1 MPLVQCQHTDCIYCD
16 INGDFECKATT
27 VIIGGEWDEGCSG
40 YTDYRDQPDYQN
52 EYWIAIKTKS
62 KESAKAKKY
71 RGKRIEYKG
80 RVFYT
85 SDRLEYA
92 PCCLITDAETG
103 VNCGPYALLED
114 RFDQICER
122 AAKYPKVETLP
133 EAEWT
138 SGGYELVKEAH
149 HD

>member
-1 MPLVQCQHTDCIYCD
+1 MPLVQCQHTDCVNCD
-16 INGDFECKATT
+16 IGGVFECKATA
-27 VIIGGEWDEGCSG
+27 VIIGEDWDEGCSG

-71 RGKRIEYKG
+71 RGKRIEYKY

-85 SDRLEYA
+85 SDRLDDKF
-92 PCCLITDAETG
+92 CIITDAETG
-103 VNCGPYALLED
+103 VNCGAYVLLED
-114 RFDQICER
+114 RFEDICEQLQTF
-122 AAKYPKVETLP
+122 PKVETLP

-138 SGGYELVKEAH
+138 SGGYDLVKEKH
-149 HD
+149 HE

>member
-1 MPLVQCQHTDCIYCD
+1 MPLVQCRYTDCVNCD
-16 INGDFECKATT
+16 
-27 VIIGGEWDEGCSG
+27 IGGEFACKADAITISDDWDEGCSA
-40 YTDYRDQPDYQN
+40 YEDYRDQPDYQN
-52 EYWIAIKTKS
+52 EYWIAVETLS
-62 KESAKAKKY
+62 GESAKVKVY

-92 PCCLITDAETG
+92 WCLITDAETG
-103 VNCGPYALLED
+103 LGCGAYYLLEE
-114 RFDQICER
+114 RFDLICER
-122 AAKYPKVETLP
+122 AKKVPKVETLP

-138 SGGYELVKEAH
+138 SGGYELVKGEH